1 MEMLRIRDPQ
11 RRPTPEARRRAACTR
26 GYHLPAE
33 GRQERADGL
42 STSTCRYCGCAV
54 VRGIGR
60 YWIFSGEMG

>member
-1 MEMLRIRDPQ
+1 MEMLGTREQ
-11 RRPTPEARRRAACTR
+11 RRQTPEARRRAARTK

-33 GRQERADGL
+33 ERHQRPDGL
-42 STSTCRYCGCAV
+42 SSSTCRYCGCAL